1 MIEFVKL
8 RRLTP
13 KKAAIVMG
21 KCCECA
27 VFNTLRAEQL
37 LEKMLET

>member
-1 MIEFVKL
+1 M

-13 KKAAIVMG
+13 KKAAKIMG

-27 VFNTLRAEQL
+27 VFNTDRAEKL
-37 LEKMLET
+37 LEKVLEQGEE